1 MARGRTKQLIV
12 DAAVRVAAQHG
23 ISGASM
29 DQIAETAGVAKG
41 SLYYN
46 FASKDAIFEEV
57 MRRGFEKLGA
67 AIDEAREG
75 AAGDPSQ
82 LPRAVAAATL
92 ETLRGNLDLAKLMAS
107 EVFRTDRAWAGAME
121 LARAS
126 VVVRYRD
133 VLREA
138 HAARDRARGADAA
151 ARPGAAGGSGSA
163 DGSERA
169 ESGSAEEI
177 TETAGAAFFGA
188 IAGACLDW
196 LLFRPEQPV
205 DRVLDQVLR
214 AF

>member
-1 MARGRTKQLIV
+1 MARVNTKQLIT

-29 DQIAETAGVAKG
+29 DLIAETAGVAKG

-46 FASKDAIFEEV
+46 FASKDALFEEV
-57 MRRGFEKLGA
+57 MRGGFEKLAA
-67 AIDEAREG
+67 AIDAAREM
-75 AAGDPSQ
+75 AAPDPATG
-82 LPRAVAAATL
+82 PRVVATATL

-107 EVFRTDRAWAGAME
+107 EVFRTDRVWADTMG

-133 VLREA
+133 VLR
-138 HAARDRARGADAA
+138 AASPAI
-151 ARPGAAGGSGSA
+151 P
-163 DGSERA
+163 
-169 ESGSAEEI
+169 ESQI

-188 IAGACLDW
+188 LAGACLDW

-205 DRVLDQVLR
+205 EAVLDQVLR
-214 AF
+214 DR